1 MASSPRRDL
10 HEGRPITQNE
20 LAERW
25 RLSPR
30 TLEKWRTLGIGP
42 DYIKVG
48 GRVRYREDEILAYE
62 RERSRGGR

>member
-10 HEGRPITQNE
+10 QEGRPLTQNE
-20 LAERW
+20 LAELW

-48 GRVRYREDEILAYE
+48 GRVRYREDAIHAYE